1 MTQGPNVPR
10 GTKPTKSQEEA
21 LGAGFSKLVQY
32 AEILVQDAVCLGIIG
47 PREVDRIWDRH
58 ILNCAAL
65 TELIPDGQSII
76 DIGSGAGLPG
86 IVLAIL
92 NPNSAVT
99 LIEPM
104 QRRTEFLTQTKTELG
119 LSNVE
124 ILRGRAEGQKVSA
137 QNVTSRAVAPLN
149 KLLSWSW
156 PLVEKGG
163 KVLAIKGEKATEE
176 LAEVKN
182 ELVSLK
188 SSTAII
194 KTCGLALDLS
204 VTVVEI
210 TKER

>member
-32 AEILVQDAVCLGIIG
+32 AEILVQDAVRLGIIG

-104 QRRTEFLTQTKTELG
+104 QRRSEFLTQTKTELG

-124 ILRGRAEGQKVSA
+124 ILRGRAEGQKASA

>member
-32 AEILVQDAVCLGIIG
+32 AEILVQDAVRLGIIG

-104 QRRTEFLTQTKTELG
+104 QRRAEFLTQTKTELG

-137 QNVTSRAVAPLN
+137 QNVTSRAVAPLS

-182 ELVSLK
+182 ELLSLK

>member
-1 MTQGPNVPR
+1 
-10 GTKPTKSQEEA
+10 
-21 LGAGFSKLVQY
+21 
-32 AEILVQDAVCLGIIG
+32 
-47 PREVDRIWDRH
+47 
-58 ILNCAAL
+58 
-65 TELIPDGQSII
+65 
-76 DIGSGAGLPG
+76 
-86 IVLAIL
+86 
-92 NPNSAVT
+92 
-99 LIEPM
+99 
-104 QRRTEFLTQTKTELG
+104 
-119 LSNVE
+119 VE

-137 QNVTSRAVAPLN
+137 QIVTSRAVAPLN

-163 KVLAIKGEKATEE
+163 KVLAIKGEKAIEE

>member
-32 AEILVQDAVCLGIIG
+32 AEILVQDAVRLGIIG